1 VDGANF
7 TWLVNRNDRGRR
19 ARKNVQR
26 IAFMQIAPRSIDLC
40 RLALA
45 AALAAVLPGCGPL
58 ATIAWLIHGPE
69 MIPAEFDGLKGKRVA
84 VVCLDVNSLS
94 GVGGEADT
102 IAKAVGMLLS
112 KNIKDMHLVRSTE
125 VADWVDTHGDDLTD
139 FRDVGRG
146 VKADMVIGIYLV
158 AFNLH
163 EGQTLLK
170 GRSKVGVKVYDM
182 TKGGELVYEA
192 SPHEIAWP
200 ENGARHVTEN
210 EANFRNAFIGI
221 LAERIA
227 RDFYAVELG
236 GDFGTDA
243 RHLAN

>member
-1 VDGANF
+1 MV
-7 TWLVNRNDRGRR
+7 
-19 ARKNVQR
+19 
-26 IAFMQIAPRSIDLC
+26 
-40 RLALA
+40 
-45 AALAAVLPGCGPL
+45 
-58 ATIAWLIHGPE
+58 
-69 MIPAEFDGLKGKRVA
+69 PAEFDGLKGKRVA

-102 IAKAVGMLLS
+102 IARAVGMLLS
-112 KNIKDMHLVRSTE
+112 RNVKDMKLVRHTD

-146 VKADMVIGIYLV
+146 VKADMVVGIDLL

-192 SPHEIAWP
+192 SPRGERSQFSQRLHWNP
-200 ENGARHVTEN
+200 GGAHRPRLLRRRVGRRLWLRRP
-210 EANFRNAFIGI
+210 ASG
-221 LAERIA
+221 
-227 RDFYAVELG
+227 EL
-236 GDFGTDA
+236 TTSS
-243 RHLAN
+243 R